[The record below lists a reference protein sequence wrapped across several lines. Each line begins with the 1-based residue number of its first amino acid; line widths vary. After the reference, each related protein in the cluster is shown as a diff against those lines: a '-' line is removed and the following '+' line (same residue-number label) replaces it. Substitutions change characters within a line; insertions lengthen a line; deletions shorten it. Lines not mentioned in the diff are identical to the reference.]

1 MATLKNSEYARLAA
15 DLEINKAIMYLKQ
28 GSINDAIDTLKT
40 LNNES
45 SVIPGAAVNLSF
57 IYYLA
62 SFKYCFNFHFENV
75 HNIYGPEE
83 RDYFQKTLY
92 LEKRL

>member
-28 GSINDAIDTLKT
+28 GSVNDAIDTLKT

-57 IYYLA
+57 IYYLVRHK
-62 SFKYCFNFHFENV
+62 F
-75 HNIYGPEE
+75 
-83 RDYFQKTLY
+83 
-92 LEKRL
+92 